1 MTKISAGLL
10 WYRFQNTL
18 PEIFL
23 VHPGGPFWQK
33 KDMGAWSIPK
43 GELEK
48 DEVALDA
55 AKREMKEETGIDPEK
70 PGLRSSAFFE
80 LAPIRQKSG
89 KIILA
94 WAAQGD
100 FDASEIDCNTFEI
113 EWPPKSGKKKS
124 FPEIDKAR
132 WVTLSEAKNKIIP
145 SQIPLIEELEQ
156 IFFRSY
162 KK

>member
-1 MTKISAGLL
+1 MPKISAGLL

-43 GELEK
+43 GELGK
-48 DEVALDA
+48 DENALDA

-70 PGLRSSAFFE
+70 PGLRSSAFLE
-80 LAPIRQKSG
+80 LTPVQQKSG
-89 KIILA
+89 KVILA
-94 WAAQGD
+94 WAVQGGI
-100 FDASEIDCNTFEI
+100 DASEIDCNTFEI

-124 FPEIDKAR
+124 FPEIDKAG
-132 WVTLSEAKNKIIP
+132 WFTISEAKNKIVP
-145 SQIPLIEELEQ
+145 GQLPLIEELEQ
-156 IFFRSY
+156 KFFS
-162 KK
+162 KQ

>member
-1 MTKISAGLL
+1 MSKISAGLL

-33 KDMGAWSIPK
+33 KDRGAWSIPK

-48 DEVALDA
+48 DEAALDA

-70 PGLRSSAFFE
+70 TILSSAFFE
-80 LAPIRQKSG
+80 LAPVQQKSG

-94 WAAQGD
+94 WAAQGN

-113 EWPPKSGKKKS
+113 EWPPRSGKKRL
-124 FPEIDKAR
+124 FPEIDKAG
-132 WVTLSEAKNKIIP
+132 WFILSEAKNKIIP
-145 SQIPLIEELEQ
+145 GQIPLIEELEQ
-156 IFFRSY
+156 KILEQ
-162 KK
+162 K

>member
-1 MTKISAGLL
+1 M
-10 WYRFQNTL
+10 
-18 PEIFL
+18 

-33 KDMGAWSIPK
+33 KDIGAWSIPK

-70 PGLRSSAFFE
+70 PGLRSSAFLE
-80 LAPIRQKSG
+80 LAPVQQKSG

-94 WAAQGD
+94 WAVQGD
-100 FDASEIDCNTFEI
+100 FDASKIDCNTFEI
-113 EWPPKSGKKKS
+113 EWPLKSGKKQS
-124 FPEIDKAR
+124 FPEIDKAG
-132 WVTLSEAKNKIIP
+132 WFTLSEAKNKIIP

-156 IFFRSY
+156 IFFRSC